1 VPSREKSR
9 QGPPDP
15 AVALLGGPHNPPDRS
30 APPYV
35 TAVFSDRKMAAL
47 ITRWEPLDPNRMPV

>member
-9 QGPPDP
+9 QGSPERPWLFS
-15 AVALLGGPHNPPDRS
+15 VGLTILRIVRHQ
-30 APPYV
+30 PYV

-47 ITRWEPLDPNRMPV
+47 IARWEPPDPNRMPI